1 MITRMMQVGKLSLP
15 GTDAGL
21 PSELAPRGARARAAL
36 SDLGVLLGG
45 GVAAFLV
52 AVVYLLVRTSWGA
65 TDASDFD
72 SALAA
77 ALLLAVPL
85 TWAAWL
91 LMSVAE
97 HRATPGQ
104 RRAGLVVARREDD
117 WRSARLLR
125 MALHPMS
132 LPFWLWVA
140 AMLLLLGVPLA
151 PWAVLLWSALV
162 VIGGLASLV
171 LLAIRPGTP
180 GVHDWAA
187 RTRVVVHP

>member
-1 MITRMMQVGKLSLP
+1 MQVGTLSLP

-45 GVAAFLV
+45 ALV
-52 AVVYLLVRTSWGA
+52 AVLVSLAYLLVRTSWGA

-77 ALLLAVPL
+77 ALLLAVPP
-85 TWAAWL
+85 TWAMWL
-91 LMSVAE
+91 LMSAVE

-104 RRAGLVVARREDD
+104 RHAGLVVARDEGAGRG
-117 WRSARLLR
+117 ARARR
-125 MALHPMS
+125 MALHPIS
-132 LPFWLWVA
+132 LPFWFWVVA
-140 AMLLLLGVPLA
+140 VLLLLGVPLV

-162 VIGGLASLV
+162 GIGGLASVV
-171 LLAIRPGTP
+171 LLAVRPRTP
-180 GVHDWAA
+180 AVHDWVA
-187 RTRVVVHP
+187 RTRVVVQP